1 MKNKTKI
8 WLIIATALILVG
20 CIIFGVVMAVL
31 KWDFSKLGTVKYET
45 DSYAITEEFKNISI
59 ETDTADISLVV
70 SDDGESRVVCFEEK
84 NIKHSVVVENET
96 LKIGKVDTRKWYQ
109 NIGIATGS
117 TRITVYLSK
126 TEYGSLTI
134 KTSTGDIEIPENFKF
149 ESINISESTG
159 DVTNKASASGEVK
172 IKASTGDINID
183 NISAQK
189 LDLKV
194 STGHIAVNSVKC
206 DGDFET
212 RVGTGK
218 IKLSEITCKNFFSN
232 GDTGMISL
240 KNVVAAE
247 SFSIK
252 RDTGDVK
259 FERCDAS
266 EIFVE
271 TTTGD
276 IKGSLRTEKV
286 FITKTDTGD
295 VDVPKTAT
303 GGKCELHTGTGDIEI
318 SVQ

>member
-59 ETDTADISLVV
+59 VTDTADIRFIL

-126 TEYGSLTI
+126 TEYGSLVI